1 MTASAT
7 TEPTKPELSHRC
19 ATCGTPVDPLRAER
33 VAFVRERFR
42 YFCSGG
48 CRERFDEHAGV
59 TPLPVPQRLY
69 TPRPEVRRESEPS
82 PPPPPAPLATA
93 ALEVAKVAR
102 EEHAGETIARR
113 TRGTPRPNPA
123 LKEQVDAALAPPPV
137 VVTVPEGP
145 QGASGLLLLLAA
157 LGALLALGLGVAG
170 SAPAVLTARVVLCAV
185 ATLAFVTEG
194 ATSGRDRAE
203 IHPLALAASPIAAAG
218 IAWGTFLLGDA
229 RASEAATLTS
239 VILLGAT
246 LGTYLLRRARRP
258 IDSERDALLAAVD
271 GPCRR
276 VVGEEVAAGRSADL
290 RPGEEIL
297 VEAGDV
303 VPADATVTAGTGV
316 VHPWFGAKV
325 SRPAQEGDTLLA
337 GATVMEGRLRAVV
350 GWADVDRAFIRLTH
364 DERRRADLFSALAR
378 FGKTFTERAAP
389 FISGFAALAAFA
401 AGQDG
406 VEILLS
412 AVAVHAACAQPATAS
427 VAALWVARAVL
438 LSLRR
443 GVVFRT
449 AEALDRAGR
458 VSTAVF
464 CARGTLL
471 LGEPEVA
478 SIEGFAKS
486 TPEEVLSLVAGAE
499 NSEQH
504 PTASAVLRAA
514 RGRGIRPDAVRSQ
527 TVLPGLGV
535 TAIASNGQ
543 PLVVGSR
550 ALMLREH
557 VSVAAAER
565 RVTELEGMGQSV
577 LLVARAGRLLGL
589 VGLQD
594 GLRPGARSAVQ
605 HLLDSG
611 IEPVLMSGDARET
624 CEALGRALAIDHIRP
639 ELPPAER
646 GDEVRRLSDG
656 GAITAVIGQSP
667 ADDAALAAAEVSV
680 ALGTAGSSSAEW
692 SVQLATD
699 DARDATHALSI
710 ARDCLRG
717 VRVDLAIILT
727 PTLGL
732 AAMTALGLAPSIL
745 PPLAAAAAAA
755 IALKRP
761 TPQG

>member
-1 MTASAT
+1 MTAIGAI
-7 TEPTKPELSHRC
+7 TEPVRPELSHRC

-42 YFCSGG
+42 YFCSAG
-48 CRERFDEHAGV
+48 CRERFDETAGM
-59 TPLPVPQRLY
+59 TPLPLPRRLH
-69 TPRPEVRRESEPS
+69 TPRSEMRRESEA
-82 PPPPPAPLATA
+82 PPEPIATT
-93 ALEVAKVAR
+93 ALELAKVAR
-102 EEHAGETIARR
+102 PEHPDETLGKR
-113 TRGTPRPNPA
+113 TRKTPKPTTVTAAEVEARLTRPEVIA
-123 LKEQVDAALAPPPV
+123 VGDA
-137 VVTVPEGP
+137 T

-157 LGALLALGLGVAG
+157 LGALLALGLGIAG
-170 SAPAVLTARVVLCAV
+170 EARAVLTARVVLCAV

-194 ATSGRDRAE
+194 ATNSRDRAE
-203 IHPLALAASPIAAAG
+203 IHPLSLSVSPIAAAG

-229 RASEAATLTS
+229 RAYEATTLTS
-239 VILLGAT
+239 VILIGAAF
-246 LGTYLLRRARRP
+246 GTFLLRRGRRP
-258 IDSERDALLAAVD
+258 IDAERDALAAAVD

-276 VVGEEVAAGRSADL
+276 VVGEEVVEAQSADL

-297 VEAGDV
+297 VEAGEV
-303 VPADATVTAGTGV
+303 VPADATVTAGSGV
-316 VHPWFGAKV
+316 VHPWFGAKIT
-325 SRPAQEGDTLLA
+325 RPVNEGDTLLA
-337 GATVMEGRLRAVV
+337 GATVTEGRLRAIVA
-350 GWADVDRAFIRLTH
+350 WADFDRAFLRLTH
-364 DERRRADLFSALAR
+364 DPRRRADLFSSLAR
-378 FGKTFTERAAP
+378 LGKLFTERAAP
-389 FISGFAALAAFA
+389 FVSGFAALAAFA

-412 AVAVHAACAQPATAS
+412 AVAVHAACAQPATAG
-427 VAALWVARAVL
+427 VAALRVARAVL

-449 AEALDRAGR
+449 AEAFDKTGR

-478 SIEGFAKS
+478 SIDAFGKS
-486 TPEEVLSLVAGAE
+486 QPEEVLSLVSGAE

-527 TVLPGLGV
+527 MVQPGLGV

-557 VSVAAAER
+557 VSVASAER

-605 HLLDSG
+605 HLLDTG
-611 IEPVLMSGDARET
+611 IEPVLMSGDSRET
-624 CEALGRALAIDHIRP
+624 CEALGRSLAIDHIRP

-656 GAITAVIGQSP
+656 GAVTAVIGQSP
-667 ADDAALAAAEVSV
+667 ADDATLAAADV
-680 ALGTAGSSSAEW
+680 AVAFGSAGSSSAEW
-692 SVQLATD
+692 GVQLATD

-710 ARDCLRG
+710 ARDCLRA
-717 VRVDLAIILT
+717 VRIDLSLILL

-732 AAMTALGLAPSIL
+732 SVMTALGLAPFVL
-745 PPLAAAAAAA
+745 APLGAAAAAA

-761 TPQG
+761 SSGA